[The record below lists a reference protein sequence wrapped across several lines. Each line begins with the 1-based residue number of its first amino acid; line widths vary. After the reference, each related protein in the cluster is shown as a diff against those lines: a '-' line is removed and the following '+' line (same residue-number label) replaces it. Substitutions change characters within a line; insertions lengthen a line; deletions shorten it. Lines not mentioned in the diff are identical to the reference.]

1 MSKLVLPVA
10 CFAAG
15 AAASLL
21 LERRWPRHRLRHMAH
36 DLQRAL
42 RHDEFE
48 VHYQPLVDL
57 RRGQWMGFEALIRW
71 RNRNGSYISP
81 ELFLPVAVEAGLIEL
96 ISERVVELVARD
108 MLPVLRRRSDLHVG
122 INVPPDL
129 LGRGAL
135 GVIAARCG
143 LLAQVTQVII
153 EITETGLVDDLG
165 REAVHTARALG
176 ARVAIDDF
184 GTGLNGLAQLQD
196 LEIDFIKIDKSFVRK
211 IGSASPGAKLVDAI
225 VTIARDIGAATI
237 AEGVETPMQA
247 EYLRRLG
254 VEFGQGWLYA
264 KALPMR
270 EVLSR
275 LSG

>member
-15 AAASLL
+15 AVASLL
-21 LERRWPRHRLRHMAH
+21 LERRWPRHRLRQMAH

-42 RHDEFE
+42 RRDEFE

-57 RRGQWMGFEALIRW
+57 RRGRWMGFEALIRW
-71 RNRNGSYISP
+71 RNRNGSYVSP

-96 ISERVVELVARD
+96 ISERVVEMVARD

-135 GVIAARCG
+135 GAIAARCG

-165 REAVHTARALG
+165 RDAVHTARALG

-211 IGSASPGAKLVDAI
+211 IGSPSPGAKLVDAI

-247 EYLRRLG
+247 EYLRGLG

-270 EVLSR
+270 EVLAR
-275 LSG
+275 LSD